1 MQEEVAWACRK
12 WGAPQ
17 GALGDNS
24 GFVRQRN
31 CRKAYT
37 TLLAASSG
45 RAVCRF
51 FITLSFD
58 TMKKRTLLATVAL
71 TALLAACGKNEPAS
85 TAAAP
90 EAAPAPVAVTKLVV
104 GLDDNFPPM
113 GFRDEKNELV
123 GFDIDMAREVAKR
136 ANIEVEFKPIDWNA
150 KEAELLGK
158 RVDALWNGLTILEER
173 KEKILFSDPYMVN
186 KQIIIVKAGSDI
198 KGKADM
204 AGKVVG
210 AQEGSSAV
218 TAMAKDKELS
228 DKFKETKLFGDNI
241 AALMD
246 LEAGRL
252 DVVVVDEVVGRYL
265 VNKKPDN
272 YTVLADDFGTEDYG
286 VGFRKDDEA
295 TRNKVNDVITEM
307 KKDGKA
313 AEIAQKW
320 FGADVIKH

>member
-1 MQEEVAWACRK
+1 MVLLRAGDAVAGLR
-12 WGAPQ
+12 
-17 GALGDNS
+17 DNS
-24 GFVRQRN
+24 EFGAGGSPVWLQRCWSRRVLSMLLGFFHF
-31 CRKAYT
+31 
-37 TLLAASSG
+37 TL
-45 RAVCRF
+45 
-51 FITLSFD
+51 FD
-58 TMKKRTLLATVAL
+58 AMKKRTLLATVAL
-71 TALLAACGKNEPAS
+71 TAILAACGKNEPAS
-85 TAAAP
+85 STAAAP
-90 EAAPAPVAVTKLVV
+90 APAPVAAATKLVV

-186 KQIIIVKAGSDI
+186 KQIIIVKAGSPI

-204 AGKVVG
+204 VGKIVG

-218 TAMAKDKELS
+218 TAMTKDKELS
-228 DKFKETKLFGDNI
+228 DKFKQTKLFGDNI
-241 AALMD
+241 AAMMD
-246 LEAGRL
+246 LETGRL
-252 DVVVVDEVVGRYL
+252 DVVVVDEVVGRYY

-272 YTVLADDFGTEDYG
+272 YTVLSEDFGTEDYG

-295 TRNKVNDVITEM
+295 TRNKVNDVLTEM

>member
-1 MQEEVAWACRK
+1 
-12 WGAPQ
+12 
-17 GALGDNS
+17 
-24 GFVRQRN
+24 
-31 CRKAYT
+31 
-37 TLLAASSG
+37 
-45 RAVCRF
+45 
-51 FITLSFD
+51 
-58 TMKKRTLLATVAL
+58 MKKRTLLATVAL
-71 TALLAACGKNEPAS
+71 TAILAACGKNEPAS
-85 TAAAP
+85 NTAAAP
-90 EAAPAPVAVTKLVV
+90 APAPAPAAVTKLIV

-123 GFDIDMAREVAKR
+123 GFDIDMAKEVAKR
-136 ANIEVEFKPIDWNA
+136 ANIEVQFKPIDWNA

-186 KQIIIVKAGSDI
+186 KQIIIVKAGSPI
-198 KGKADM
+198 KAKADM
-204 AGKVVG
+204 AGKIVG

-218 TAMAKDKELS
+218 TAMEKDKGLS
-228 DKFKETKLFGDNI
+228 SSFKETKLFGDNI

-246 LEAGRL
+246 VETGRL
-252 DVVVVDEVVGRYL
+252 DAVVVDEVVGRYL
-265 VNKKPDN
+265 VNKKPES
-272 YTVLADDFGTEDYG
+272 YVVLAEDFGTEEYG

-295 TRNKVNDVITEM
+295 TRNKVNDVLTEM

>member
-1 MQEEVAWACRK
+1 
-12 WGAPQ
+12 
-17 GALGDNS
+17 
-24 GFVRQRN
+24 
-31 CRKAYT
+31 
-37 TLLAASSG
+37 
-45 RAVCRF
+45 
-51 FITLSFD
+51 
-58 TMKKRTLLATVAL
+58 MKKRTLLASVAL
-71 TALLAACGKNEPAS
+71 TAILAACGKSEPAA
-85 TAAAP
+85 TPAAAP
-90 EAAPAPVAVTKLVV
+90 TPAPAPVVATKLVV

-113 GFRDEKNELV
+113 GFRDEKNELI
-123 GFDIDMAREVAKR
+123 GFDIDMAREAAKR
-136 ANIEVEFKPIDWNA
+136 AGVEVEFKPIDWNA

-173 KEKILFSDPYMVN
+173 KEKILFTEPYMVN
-186 KQIIIVKAGSDI
+186 KQIIIVKAGSPI
-198 KGKADM
+198 KSKADM
-204 AGKVVG
+204 AGKIVG

-218 TAMAKDKELS
+218 TAMQKDKELS

-246 LEAGRL
+246 VEAGRL

-265 VNKKPDN
+265 VSKKPDN
-272 YTVLADDFGTEDYG
+272 YVVLAEDFGTEDYG

-295 TRNKVNDVITEM
+295 TRNKINDTLAEM

>member
-1 MQEEVAWACRK
+1 
-12 WGAPQ
+12 
-17 GALGDNS
+17 
-24 GFVRQRN
+24 
-31 CRKAYT
+31 
-37 TLLAASSG
+37 
-45 RAVCRF
+45 
-51 FITLSFD
+51 
-58 TMKKRTLLATVAL
+58 MKKIAAV
-71 TALLAACGKNEPAS
+71 ALLALGAALVGCSKNETPSPA
-85 TAAAP
+85 
-90 EAAPAPVAVTKLVV
+90 AAPAPAPAVVTKLVV

-123 GFDIDMAREVAKR
+123 GFDIDMAKEVAKR
-136 ANIEVEFKPIDWNA
+136 ANIEVQFKPIDWNA

-186 KQIIIVKAGSDI
+186 KQIIIVKAGSPI
-198 KGKADM
+198 KTKADM
-204 AGKVVG
+204 AGKIVG

-218 TAMAKDKELS
+218 TAMQKDKELS
-228 DKFKETKLFGDNI
+228 SKFKETKLFGDNI

-246 LEAGRL
+246 VDAGRL

-265 VNKKPDN
+265 VNKKPEN
-272 YTVLADDFGTEDYG
+272 YVVLAEDFGTEDYG

-295 TRNKVNDVITEM
+295 TRNKVNDVLAEM